1 MAPPKK
7 SAGFEGIPTAGKI
20 FILAV
25 VVGLVAG
32 IYYLAFHSGLS
43 DSLDSAKSRQRDLET
58 QYGEAERRQQE
69 FLRVSQE
76 LAAREGIDRR
86 NKEILPEDA
95 EMAAFLDDLN
105 RIAELSNLELQVV
118 EPRPEEAEEL
128 YTRLPVDL
136 TVRGAFHEVAKFTH
150 AASQLR
156 RAVNLEDINLV
167 KAATQQGNQAI
178 GEDGAG
184 AVPDL
189 DVTFTATTFRRP
201 SAEDDA
207 AEPGAAQ

>member
-7 SAGFEGIPTAGKI
+7 EGFESFPTAGKV
-20 FILAV
+20 FILV
-25 VVGLVAG
+25 FVVGLITG
-32 IYYLAFHSGLS
+32 IYYLVLHS
-43 DSLDSAKSRQRDLET
+43 SLADELETAQGRHRDLET

-105 RIAELSNLELQVV
+105 RLAELSNLELQIV
-118 EPRPEEAEEL
+118 EPRPEETEEL
-128 YTRLPVDL
+128 YTRLPVGL
-136 TVRGAFHEVAKFTH
+136 TVNGAFHEVAKFTH

-156 RAVNLEDINLV
+156 RAVNLEDIRLV
-167 KAATQQGNQAI
+167 KGSQQSQVTT
-178 GEDGAG
+178 EEGAG
-184 AVPDL
+184 TVPML
-189 DVTFTATTFRRP
+189 DVTFTAITFRRP
-201 SAEDDA
+201 TAEGA
-207 AEPGAAQ
+207 GGAAQ

>member
-7 SAGFEGIPTAGKI
+7 EGFEGFPTAGKV
-20 FILAV
+20 FILV
-25 VVGLVAG
+25 FVVGVITG
-32 IYYLAFHSGLS
+32 IYYLALHS
-43 DSLDSAKSRQRDLET
+43 SLADDLAAAQNRHRDLEQ

-69 FLRVSQE
+69 YLRVSQE

-105 RIAELSNLELQVV
+105 RLAELSNLELQVV

-128 YTRLPVDL
+128 YTRLPVAL
-136 TVRGAFHEVAKFTH
+136 TVKGAFHEVAKFTH

-156 RAVNLEDINLV
+156 RAVNLEDIRLQ
-167 KAATQQGNQAI
+167 KDSSPQNQAVT
-178 GEDGAG
+178 EDGAG
-184 AVPDL
+184 TVPML
-189 DVTFTATTFRRP
+189 DVAFTAITFRRP
-201 SAEDDA
+201 TVDA
-207 AEPGAAQ
+207 AGGAQ

>member
-1 MAPPKK
+1 MAPPAKK
-7 SAGFEGIPTAGKI
+7 DSSFAALPTPAKV
-20 FILAV
+20 FILALV
-25 VVGLVAG
+25 VLVVGGL
-32 IYYLAFHSGLS
+32 YYLVLHM
-43 DSLDSAKSRQRDLET
+43 SLADELQAAESRHRQLET

-128 YTRLPVDL
+128 YTRLPVQL
-136 TVRGAFHEVAKFTH
+136 TVRGTFHEVAKFTH

-156 RAVNLEDINLV
+156 RAVNLEDIQLQAGRESSQPN
-167 KAATQQGNQAI
+167 ATGPESVVIPELN
-178 GEDGAG
+178 
-184 AVPDL
+184 VS
-189 DVTFTATTFRRP
+189 FTATTFRRP
-201 SAEDDA
+201 SPETVA
-207 AEPGAAQ
+207 AEGAAQ

>member
-7 SAGFEGIPTAGKI
+7 SGFEGIPTAGKL

-25 VVGLVAG
+25 VVGAVAG
-32 IYYLAFHSGLS
+32 IYYLALHSGLS
-43 DSLDSAKSRQRDLET
+43 DELESAHNRHRDLET

-156 RAVNLEDINLV
+156 RAVNLEDIHL
-167 KAATQQGNQAI
+167 KQSQRQAQASQAERE
-178 GEDGAG
+178 GDS
-184 AVPDL
+184 VPEL

-201 SAEDDA
+201 SADA
-207 AEPGAAQ
+207 APVPEAP

>member
-1 MAPPKK
+1 MAPPNKK
-7 SAGFEGIPTAGKI
+7 AGFEGIPTAGKI

-25 VVGLVAG
+25 VIGLVAG
-32 IYYLAFHSGLS
+32 IYYLALHSGLS
-43 DSLDSAKSRQRDLET
+43 NDLQAAQSRHRDLEN

-69 FLRVSQE
+69 YLRVSQE

-86 NKEILPEDA
+86 NKEVLPEDA

-105 RIAELSNLELQVV
+105 RIAELSNLELQIV

-128 YTRLPVDL
+128 YTRLPVAL

-156 RAVNLEDINLV
+156 RAVNLEDIHL
-167 KAATQQGNQAI
+167 KEAQGQGSPNQPARD
-178 GEDGAG
+178 DGAG
-184 AVPDL
+184 AVPEL

-201 SAEDDA
+201 SAE
-207 AEPGAAQ
+207 GAAQ

>member
-1 MAPPKK
+1 MATANK
-7 SAGFEGIPTAGKI
+7 AGFEGIPTAGKV

-43 DSLDSAKSRQRDLET
+43 EELERAQSRHRDLET

-76 LAAREGIDRR
+76 LAAREGLDRR

-136 TVRGAFHEVAKFTH
+136 TVLGAFHEVAKFTH

-156 RAVNLEDINLV
+156 RAVNLEDIHLA
-167 KAATQQGNQAI
+167 KAAGQSNQATTD
-178 GEDGAG
+178 EGAG
-184 AVPDL
+184 AVPEL
-189 DVTFTATTFRRP
+189 NVTFTATTFRRP
-201 SAEDDA
+201 SAG
-207 AEPGAAQ
+207 GAAQ

>member
-7 SAGFEGIPTAGKI
+7 AAGFDGIPTAGKV
-20 FILAV
+20 FILMV
-25 VVGLVAG
+25 VVGVVAG
-32 IYYLAFHSGLS
+32 IYYLALHSGLS
-43 DSLDSAKSRQRDLET
+43 DSLQSAQNRHRDLET

-150 AASQLR
+150 ATSQLR
-156 RAVNLEDINLV
+156 RAVNLEDIHLKESQRQV
-167 KAATQQGNQAI
+167 EAVQANR
-178 GEDGAG
+178 EDGAG
-184 AVPDL
+184 AVPEL

-201 SAEDDA
+201 SAETA
-207 AEPGAAQ
+207 NAPGAAR

>member
-1 MAPPKK
+1 MAPPPKK
-7 SAGFEGIPTAGKI
+7 EGFDGFPTAGKI
-20 FILAV
+20 FILV
-25 VVGLVAG
+25 LVVGVITG
-32 IYYLAFHSGLS
+32 IYYLALHS
-43 DSLDSAKSRQRDLET
+43 SLADELAAAQSRHRDLET

-105 RIAELSNLELQVV
+105 RLAELSNLELQVV

-136 TVRGAFHEVAKFTH
+136 TVKGAFHEVAKFTH

-156 RAVNLEDINLV
+156 RAVNLEDIRLV
-167 KAATQQGNQAI
+167 KGNSPQNQVST
-178 GEDGAG
+178 EDGAG
-184 AVPDL
+184 SVPML
-189 DVTFTATTFRRP
+189 DVTFTAITFRRP
-201 SAEDDA
+201 TAQEA
-207 AEPGAAQ
+207 GGAAQ

>member
-1 MAPPKK
+1 MAPPSKNT
-7 SAGFEGIPTAGKI
+7 GFESIPTAGKL

-32 IYYLAFHSGLS
+32 IYYLALHSGLS
-43 DSLDSAKSRQRDLET
+43 DEVESAQNRHRDLET

-128 YTRLPVDL
+128 YTRLPVAL

-156 RAVNLEDINLV
+156 RAVNLEDIHL
-167 KAATQQGNQAI
+167 KEAQSSATNQATAD
-178 GEDGAG
+178 DGAG
-184 AVPDL
+184 AVPEL

-201 SAEDDA
+201 SADTAQSEA
-207 AEPGAAQ
+207 AR